1 MQPTIEIA
9 FDCLPL
15 RTVGRLDAPLD
26 ASPKFRARCERIQAA
41 IQHHGRH
48 NSYYLYNAHCRFQLT
63 NDVDVGMLEFLFRG
77 VVLTDPSDQHTE
89 LCDLQVEL
97 TRETCDWL
105 NEPAVA
111 FFHQTVRRAVAVEFD
126 RYIKAGDLAQTIKR
140 LEQLQSHC
148 DEAGG
153 YMGMFL

>member
-1 MQPTIEIA
+1 MQTIEIA

-15 RTVGRLDAPLD
+15 RSVNRLDTPID

-41 IQHHGRH
+41 IARHGRH
-48 NSYYLYNAHCRFQLT
+48 NTYYLYNAHCHFQLT
-63 NDVDVGMLEFLFRG
+63 SDPAIGMLEFLFRG
-77 VVLTDPSDQHTE
+77 VALTDALDRQTE
-89 LCDLQVEL
+89 NCDLQVEL

-105 NEPAVA
+105 NEPAVE
-111 FFHQTVRRAVAVEFD
+111 FFKETVRRAVVVEFD

-140 LEQLQSHC
+140 LEALQAQC

-153 YMGMFL
+153 YMGMYL